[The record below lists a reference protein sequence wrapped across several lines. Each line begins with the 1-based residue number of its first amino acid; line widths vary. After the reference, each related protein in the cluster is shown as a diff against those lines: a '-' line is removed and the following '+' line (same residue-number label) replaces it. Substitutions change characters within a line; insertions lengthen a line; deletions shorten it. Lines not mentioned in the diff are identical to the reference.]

1 MNTPATD
8 RERIVDAALALAAD
22 SHWESLR
29 LYDVAANLGISLN
42 DIRWH
47 FREKEDLVEAWFD
60 RADTAMLAV
69 PETPG
74 FHELTS
80 TERIH
85 KLIMAWLDAL
95 ASYRL
100 VTRQMIVNK
109 LEPGHLHVQI
119 PGLLR
124 VSRTVQWVREAA
136 GRNATF
142 VRRALE
148 ETALTS
154 IYLATFAHWMSD
166 NSVDSQKT
174 RRFLELRLRDAERL
188 DHLVFRKRGR
198 SEMPPP
204 SETPRDEVVPPTG
217 KP

>member
-8 RERIVDAALALAAD
+8 REHIVDAALAFAAD
-22 SHWESLR
+22 SHWENLR

-42 DIRWH
+42 DIRRH

-60 RADTAMLAV
+60 RADAAMLAV

-95 ASYRL
+95 APYRL

-154 IYLATFAHWMSD
+154 IYLATFAHWMAD
-166 NSVDSQKT
+166 DSVGGQKT
-174 RRFLELRLRDAERL
+174 PRFLELRLRDAERL

-204 SETPRDEVVPPTG
+204 TETPRDEVAPATG

>member
-8 RERIVDAALALAAD
+8 RERIVDAALAIAAD
-22 SHWESLR
+22 THWESLR

-80 TERIH
+80 TKRIH

-109 LEPGHLHVQI
+109 LEPGHFHVQI

-166 NSVDSQKT
+166 DSVDSQKT

-198 SEMPPP
+198 SVMPPP
-204 SETPRDEVVPPTG
+204 TETPRDEVAPATG